1 MDPSSDKIDQH
12 QLVSYLQNLESR
24 ISRIESHL
32 QLNTYSTG
40 NEFKLPPLFSRKI
53 SDRAESLEETIGQF
67 WFAKVGIVILS
78 IGIVFLLT
86 FPYKN
91 LPSAAPSL
99 FGYVIVGVLMFLST
113 YSSRSLPFLSH
124 YIFGGGLLLLYFTT
138 LRLHYFGI
146 ERAIENELV
155 EIILLIVVS
164 IIYLVIAYRRKSIYL
179 SSIGITLAAITI
191 LISNN
196 SYSVF
201 LFLMILSFF
210 IVHLK
215 IKFNWNPLYNYGIVL
230 VYLTNFLWFISN
242 PVIGNQVGLRIL
254 PAINLFAYL
263 LYAAIFSSAN
273 LYHQNR
279 EEEKFTIILNSLFNC
294 SWSYCFFLLITLL
307 KYKEILPLSHFIAS
321 ILFLTVSVL
330 FWIKEESKYA
340 TFFYSIFG
348 YTALSVAIIAQFNE
362 PDFFV
367 WLSWQSVIVVSTAIW
382 FKSKFIIV
390 ANFVMYLIIFFS
402 YLALSGSFG
411 VVSFSF
417 GIVALISA
425 RILNWKKDRLD
436 LKTEAMRVSYLAS
449 AFFIFPYA
457 LYHIVPKNYVSLSWT
472 LVALT
477 YYVMSVILKNKKY
490 RWMALLTF
498 LLTVLYILFVGTTD
512 LDPTYRIV
520 SFVFLGIVLV
530 LISVLYAKKKS
541 KSVLHEEV
549 DSELIDKS

>member
-1 MDPSSDKIDQH
+1 MNSSSDKVSQD

-32 QLNTYSTG
+32 QLDVYSSE
-40 NEFKLPPLFSRKI
+40 NEFKLPPILPRKI
-53 SDRAESLEETIGQF
+53 SDQADSLEETIGQF
-67 WFAKVGIVILS
+67 WFAKVGIVILA

-91 LPSAAPSL
+91 LPSGVPSL
-99 FGYVIVGVLMFLST
+99 FGYIIVGVLMFLST
-113 YSSRSLPFLSH
+113 YSSKSLPFLSH

-146 ERAIENELV
+146 ERAIESEIV
-155 EIILLIVVS
+155 ETVLLFVVS
-164 IIYLVIAYRRKSIYL
+164 IIYLVTAYRRKSIYL

-201 LFLMILSFF
+201 LSLMILSFF

-230 VYLTNFLWFISN
+230 VSLTNFIWFVNN
-242 PVIGNQVGLRIL
+242 PVVGNQVGLRVL
-254 PAINLFAYL
+254 PEINLFAYL

-273 LYHQNR
+273 LYHQSR
-279 EEEKFTIILNSLFNC
+279 EEEKYTIILNSLFNC
-294 SWSYCFFLLITLL
+294 FWSYGFFFLITLL
-307 KYKEILPLSHFIAS
+307 KYKEILPLSHFAAS
-321 ILFLTVSVL
+321 ILFLTISVL
-330 FWIKEESKYA
+330 FWVKEESKYA
-340 TFFYSIFG
+340 AFFYSIVG
-348 YTALSVAIIAQFNE
+348 YTALSVAIVAQFNE

-367 WLSWQSVIVVSTAIW
+367 WLSWQSIIVVSTAIW
-382 FKSKFIIV
+382 FRSKFIIV

-402 YLALSGSFG
+402 YLALAGNFG
-411 VVSFSF
+411 VVSLSF
-417 GIVALISA
+417 GIVALTSA
-425 RILNWKKDRLD
+425 RILNWKKNRLD
-436 LKTEAMRVSYLAS
+436 LKTEVMRISYLAA

-457 LYHIVPKNYVSLSWT
+457 LYHIVPPNYVSLSWT
-472 LVALT
+472 LVALA

-498 LLTVLYILFVGTTD
+498 LLTVLHILFIGTTG
-512 LDPTYRIV
+512 LDPTYRII
-520 SFVFLGIVLV
+520 SFIFLGIVLV

-541 KSVLHEEV
+541 KSVSQEKV
-549 DSELIDKS
+549 DSKLIDKS